1 MRHIARHTKTNAK
14 HPGLQWHGCTL
25 THRSE
30 ELTQHTCCSIVTDT
44 TPNFNFDFASVLQS
58 NVSCNKVLEVL
69 LNSLPSLMR
78 PARTKHL
85 ESFIIERVIFT
96 SCNKPR
102 ARLIPSELNV
112 FSPQQV
118 SAQDLDWTFLG
129 IRMHKGHEATLR
141 SQRGKDTLTQPKR
154 LGERVRRFT
163 VELHTR
169 RKPVSSPALH
179 TSCRTSF

>member
-112 FSPQQV
+112 SRHNKFP
-118 SAQDLDWTFLG
+118 
-129 IRMHKGHEATLR
+129 HKIWIGHSWESGCTR
-141 SQRGKDTLTQPKR
+141 DMKR
-154 LGERVRRFT
+154 LFVRNVARHPDPAQ
-163 VELHTR
+163 ETR
-169 RKPVSSPALH
+169 RKSSTFH
-179 TSCRTSF
+179 C